1 MVCPLPGIFCSDS
14 SINPEFHL
22 SSVWENEIKLF
33 LTFYVDRPA
42 VLNAVVLRK
51 LKQVLS
57 SSLKQVLVIMT
68 HSEDELDPSVLF
80 VQFTGLIY

>member
-1 MVCPLPGIFCSDS
+1 M
-14 SINPEFHL
+14 
-22 SSVWENEIKLF
+22 
-33 LTFYVDRPA
+33 DRPA